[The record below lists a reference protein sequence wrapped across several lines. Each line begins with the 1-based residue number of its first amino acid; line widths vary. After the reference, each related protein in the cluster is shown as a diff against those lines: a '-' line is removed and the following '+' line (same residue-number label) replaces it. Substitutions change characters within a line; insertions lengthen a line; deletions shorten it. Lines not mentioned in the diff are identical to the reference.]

1 MRAIEKFAARRRVRR
16 SYHAKAAWT
25 RTRSWCNEEAIDDR
39 QRRRDRSAAS
49 GITFATI
56 GAEISGLWR
65 VSILCSTRN
74 TGAPSVPNV
83 VDDPYRT
90 VIQDF
95 VEALEQVAKDTSCR
109 EKFYFSMSLCVDY
122 CSNLLSRGVVSETCK
137 RYLKIID
144 NIPFCCFFCSSLVMV
159 SFTKIES
166 SKACAR
172 IIDIV
177 C

>member
-39 QRRRDRSAAS
+39 QRRRDRSTAS

-90 VIQDF
+90 VMQDF
-95 VEALEQVAKDTSCR
+95 VEALEQVAKDTSFR
-109 EKFYFSMSLCVDY
+109 VAKNFISLCLYVLIIVQIYYREAWFQRRVKDTWK
-122 CSNLLSRGVVSETCK
+122 LLTIFLSVVSFV
-137 RYLKIID
+137 R
-144 NIPFCCFFCSSLVMV
+144 
-159 SFTKIES
+159 
-166 SKACAR
+166 R
-172 IIDIV
+172 W
-177 C
+177 